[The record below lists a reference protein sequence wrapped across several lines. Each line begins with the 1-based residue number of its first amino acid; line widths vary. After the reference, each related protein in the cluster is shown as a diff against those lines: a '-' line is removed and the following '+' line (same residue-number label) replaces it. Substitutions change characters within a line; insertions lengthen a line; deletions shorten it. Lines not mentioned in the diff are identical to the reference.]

1 MNKINKG
8 NIRASNNLRQ
18 FQEVNGIKFNT
29 PQSFQNMM
37 GRSCIPTH
45 LSQNIQNAQLHKQ
58 EDENSG
64 SQNK

>member
-1 MNKINKG
+1 
-8 NIRASNNLRQ
+8 
-18 FQEVNGIKFNT
+18 
-29 PQSFQNMM
+29 MM

-64 SQNK
+64 SQNKQQESNLRWGFFAKIVNC